1 MIKKLGRKLKAGVE
15 KMAEKFTGFLGA
27 LLVPPQPV
35 KVPVR
40 SRRRR

>member
-1 MIKKLGRKLKAGVE
+1 MMTAIIATAIIAAVTVAAVRAARRPE
-15 KMAEKFTGFLGA
+15 
-27 LLVPPQPV
+27 PV